1 MKTIDP
7 YMHTAEHIL
16 NQTVVRL
23 LGCDRCFSAHIEKKK
38 SKCDYHVATKP
49 DPDQIRAIETQVN
62 DIIQDNLE
70 VTAVTLSREEA
81 ARQYNLQRLPSDAGE
96 AIRVVLVGDYD
107 ACPCIGAHVSRTG
120 ELGAFRITSWDVT
133 DDVMRIRFK
142 LARPTAATNRNP
154 LDN

>member
-7 YMHTAEHIL
+7 HMHTAEHIL

-38 SKCDYHVATKP
+38 SKCDYRIATKP
-49 DPDQIRAIETQVN
+49 DPDLIRAIETQVN

-96 AIRVVLVGDYD
+96 TIRIVLVGDYD

-142 LARPTAATNRNP
+142 LARPVAATTRNP

>member
-7 YMHTAEHIL
+7 HMHTAEHIL

-38 SKCDYHVATKP
+38 SKCDYRIATKP
-49 DPDQIRAIETQVN
+49 DPDLIRAIESQVN
-62 DIIQDNLE
+62 DIIQNNLE
-70 VTAVTLSREEA
+70 VTAVTLSREAA
-81 ARQYNLQRLPSDAGE
+81 ARQYNLKRLPADAGD
-96 AIRVVLVGDYD
+96 AIRIVLVGDYD
-107 ACPCIGAHVSRTG
+107 ACPCIGDHVSRTG

-133 DDVMRIRFK
+133 GDVLRIRFK
-142 LARPTAATNRNP
+142 LARRAASTARNP